1 MGAIVYG
8 KDLNMGKTTDESPGA
23 RWAPITSTS
32 EARILLIGLAMA
44 LLFSAALLVTL
55 FQSPEKGQDYL
66 AMTSINIMFG
76 RAAGLSYGYAV
87 KMGPALVLWINIL
100 VETILVLL
108 VYPLFVFSWNHLLE
122 VPFLKKFMNRIA
134 DAAEANREWVRK
146 YGMIGLMLF
155 VFIPFWMTGPVI
167 GCIIGYFLNFK
178 PWHNV
183 AVVLFATYIAIY
195 VWAVLLEGI
204 HQRMAEYSPI
214 GSFLLVAALILL
226 ALVGR
231 YLRRKRK

>member
-1 MGAIVYG
+1 MNRKV
-8 KDLNMGKTTDESPGA
+8 DESQES

-32 EARILLIGLAMA
+32 EARILLMGLALA
-44 LLFSAALLVTL
+44 LLYSAALVVALV
-55 FQSPEKGQDYL
+55 QSPERGQDYL

-87 KMGPALVLWINIL
+87 KLGPTLVLWVNIL

-122 VPFLKKFMNRIA
+122 VKFLKKFMNRIA
-134 DAAEANREWVRK
+134 SAAEANREWVRR
-146 YGMIGLMLF
+146 YGLIGLMLF
-155 VFIPFWMTGPVI
+155 VFIPFWMTGPVV
-167 GCIIGYFLNFK
+167 GCIIGFFLNFK

-183 AVVLFATYIAIY
+183 AVVLCATYIAIY

-204 HQRMAEYSPI
+204 HQRMAEYGPI

-226 ALVGR
+226 ALIGR
-231 YLRRKRK
+231 YLHRKPDK

>member
-1 MGAIVYG
+1 
-8 KDLNMGKTTDESPGA
+8 MGKTTDDTPVA

-178 PWHNV
+178 PWLNV

>member
-1 MGAIVYG
+1 
-8 KDLNMGKTTDESPGA
+8 MGKRTDDTPGTK
-23 RWAPITSTS
+23 WAPIASAS
-32 EARILLIGLAMA
+32 EARILMVGLGLAF
-44 LLFSAALLVTL
+44 LFSAALLVTL
-55 FQSPEKGQDYL
+55 FLSPERGQDYL

-87 KMGPALVLWINIL
+87 KLDPTLVLWVNIL

-122 VPFLKKFMNRIA
+122 VKFLKKSMNRIA
-134 DAAEANREWVRK
+134 DAAKANREWVRK

-178 PWHNV
+178 PWHNI
-183 AVVLFATYIAIY
+183 ALVLFATYIAIY

-204 HQRMAEYSPI
+204 HQRLAEYSPI
-214 GSFLLVAALILL
+214 ASFLLVAALILL